1 MSVIAILQARMSS
14 VRLPGKVLM
23 PLFGMPM
30 LLVMLD
36 RVMASKRL
44 DKVIVATSTDK
55 TDDVIFDF
63 CIKNGIGCFRGS
75 LTDVLDRYYQAA
87 MVFIPHH
94 IVRLTADCPL
104 INTEIMDK
112 TIEKHLDGGFDF
124 TANFGFP
131 DGYDVEVMTLE
142 TLSRAWRE
150 ASTPEEREHVTPY
163 IRNNPDKFRIGRLEN
178 SQNMSHVKISVDT
191 QEDYQR
197 LKALV
202 EILLPSSISI
212 WLKTQ

>member
-1 MSVIAILQARMSS
+1 MILAVLQARMSS
-14 VRLPGKVLM
+14 TRLPGKVMM

-30 LLVMLD
+30 LLVMID
-36 RVMASKRL
+36 RVRESKRL

-63 CIKNGIGCFRGS
+63 CIQNGIGCFRGS

-87 MVFIPHH
+87 MVFMPLHV
-94 IVRLTADCPL
+94 VRLTADCPL
-104 INTEIMDK
+104 ISTEIMDR

-131 DGYDVEVMTLE
+131 DGYDVEIMTLE
-142 TLSRAWRE
+142 TLSRTWKE
-150 ASTPEEREHVTPY
+150 ASTPEEREYVTPY
-163 IRNNPDKFRIGRLEN
+163 IRNNPDKSRIGKLEN

-202 EILLPSSISI
+202 EILLPSSIRI

>member
-36 RVMASKRL
+36 RVLASKRL

-55 TDDVIFDF
+55 TDNVIFDF

-94 IVRLTADCPL
+94 VVRLTADCPL
-104 INTEIMDK
+104 INTEIMDR

-142 TLSRAWRE
+142 ALSRAWRE
-150 ASTPEEREHVTPY
+150 ASIPEEREHVTSY

>member
-1 MSVIAILQARMSS
+1 MILAVLQARMSS

-94 IVRLTADCPL
+94 VVRLTADCPL

>member
-94 IVRLTADCPL
+94 VVRLTADCPL

-131 DGYDVEVMTLE
+131 DGYDVEIMTLE

-163 IRNNPDKFRIGRLEN
+163 IRNNPDKFRIGRFEN